1 MSLKRADIPR
11 LKAFVLKA
19 ISTVFG
25 PKGAGLGFRS
35 LWAPNRRKRLALLIA
50 LGVCTAAIWA
60 LALLLWLA
68 PNMLVGPGVDGA
80 GLAEVTPGQQ
90 PLTAAP
96 SAASSGRPTEDEPP
110 DPTRQTSLSE
120 ASRPGPTAT
129 RPRPPA
135 TRTPTPSPSPSL
147 SPAVTRTASPTPSP
161 AADRPVRADD
171 TPTAD
176 RPEPPTPLP
185 ATALTLTPPARGR
198 YLLVNQDEQRM
209 YVYEN
214 GREVRQIKVST
225 GQPVAN
231 AFTPAWRGKVGPFW
245 GSAPFRNSDLWAD
258 YIWYLFPGD
267 QGSILIH
274 SVPYTRNGNTKV
286 YDRPE
291 ALGVKPASRGCIRIS
306 PEDAEWL
313 AGWNPVGVLIEIT
326 PWSGQIGPADE
337 TLWPNG

>member
-1 MSLKRADIPR
+1 MPLKHPEPQD
-11 LKAFVLKA
+11 LKAFILKANATVSVLKA
-19 ISTVFG
+19 PGRWFR
-25 PKGAGLGFRS
+25 RS
-35 LWAPNRRKRLALLIA
+35 LDSNRRRRVALLVI
-50 LGVCTAAIWA
+50 LSVCAAAIWT

-68 PNMLVGPGVDGA
+68 PEAFIGLRLDQPQLV
-80 GLAEVTPGQQ
+80 EVTPTSRPVTTA
-90 PLTAAP
+90 PLDTPAREEVEQIP
-96 SAASSGRPTEDEPP
+96 PDSALQTPIVESPMLRPTV
-110 DPTRQTSLSE
+110 
-120 ASRPGPTAT
+120 T
-129 RPRPPA
+129 RPRPSA
-135 TRTPTPSPSPSL
+135 TRTSTPPPSSSPSPSPS
-147 SPAVTRTASPTPSP
+147 ATHTASPV
-161 AADRPVRADD
+161 VRAANAGR
-171 TPTAD
+171 TPIVG
-176 RPEPPTPLP
+176 RPEPPTPL
-185 ATALTLTPPARGR
+185 AANALTLTPPTNGR

-274 SVPYTRNGNTKV
+274 SVPYTRSGNTKI

-313 AGWNPVGVLIEIT
+313 AAWNPVGVLIEIT

>member
-1 MSLKRADIPR
+1 MPLKHPESPN
-11 LKAFVLKA
+11 LKAFILKA
-19 ISTVFG
+19 ISIASVL
-25 PKGAGLGFRS
+25 K
-35 LWAPNRRKRLALLIA
+35 APGRWLPRLPVGNRRKQVVLLAI
-50 LGVCTAAIWA
+50 LGVCVANIWA
-60 LALLLWLA
+60 VALLLLLTPEVLIGPQLA
-68 PNMLVGPGVDGA
+68 QPQ
-80 GLAEVTPGQQ
+80 LAEV
-90 PLTAAP
+90 AP
-96 SAASSGRPTEDEPP
+96 TSQSAATAPLETLTGRPVEGVSPGSMPQTPVAKG
-110 DPTRQTSLSE
+110 PTLR
-120 ASRPGPTAT
+120 PTAT

-135 TRTPTPSPSPSL
+135 TWTPAPSPSPSP
-147 SPAVTRTASPTPSP
+147 SPSATRTASPVALAAGASNTLS
-161 AADRPVRADD
+161 ADRPD
-171 TPTAD
+171 
-176 RPEPPTPLP
+176 PPTPLP
-185 ATALTLTPPARGR
+185 ATAVTLTPPADGR

-209 YVYEN
+209 HVYEN
-214 GREVRQIKVST
+214 GLEVRQVKVST

-274 SVPYTRNGNTKV
+274 SVPYTRSGNTKI

-313 AGWNPVGVLIEIT
+313 AAWNPVGVLIEIT